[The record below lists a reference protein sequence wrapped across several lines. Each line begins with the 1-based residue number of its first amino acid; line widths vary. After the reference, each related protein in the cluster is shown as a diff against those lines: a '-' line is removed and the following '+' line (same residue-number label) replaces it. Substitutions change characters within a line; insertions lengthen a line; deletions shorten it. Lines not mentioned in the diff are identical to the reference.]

1 MTLKKLLVRHVLTLD
16 TFTSF
21 FILLL
26 LLIVI
31 EINRA
36 ENLRKLGLKD
46 NNIQVLKGFF
56 NESLQTLDQDSLLAL
71 VHLDSDS
78 YEAIKESLEAL
89 YPKVSKGGYVIVD
102 DMHLPGVQRAVA
114 EFLLSVKG
122 SVSPLWPV
130 GGDYVHSCGIQN
142 DIPSYVE
149 LKSEKTSTTSPG
161 LQPPNVNVR
170 YNNIWHLVLH
180 RMLGI
185 FKNCKTYCIC
195 V

>member
-56 NESLQTLDQDSLLAL
+56 NESLQTLDQDSLFAL

-149 LKSEKTSTTSPG
+149 LKSEKSE
-161 LQPPNVNVR
+161 NVWKT
-170 YNNIWHLVLH
+170 NILHPIQQHLALSFAPYVGYFQKL
-180 RMLGI
+180 
-185 FKNCKTYCIC
+185 
-195 V
+195 